1 MHLRLPGYGSD
12 GPTLEVFQYSPP
24 AASPER
30 LIHRPGFGHIAFSV
44 PDVRAARTE
53 VLANGGSALA
63 EVAKLSLPTGEQV
76 EWCYVA
82 DPEGNGIE
90 LQTWL

>member
-1 MHLRLPGYGSD
+1 
-12 GPTLEVFQYSPP
+12 V
-24 AASPER
+24 A
-30 LIHRPGFGHIAFSV
+30 
-44 PDVRAARTE
+44 DVAAAREE
-53 VLANGGSALA
+53 VLANGGSAVA
-63 EVAKLSLPTGEQV
+63 EVVKLALPTGMEV